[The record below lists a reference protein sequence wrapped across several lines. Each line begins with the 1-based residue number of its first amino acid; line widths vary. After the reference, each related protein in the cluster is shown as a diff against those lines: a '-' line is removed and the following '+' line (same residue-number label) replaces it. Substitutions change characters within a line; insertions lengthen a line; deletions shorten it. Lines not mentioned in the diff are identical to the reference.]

1 MRQSLAVRSNGQRTQ
16 SVSPEQRGSPQM
28 GQSVGPI
35 RRLGRSMVAVGLPI
49 VFGVGGVLAATDS
62 GPRQHAKGE
71 HALQDDKPA
80 TAKSSNQ
87 SPSPH

>member
-1 MRQSLAVRSNGQRTQ
+1 
-16 SVSPEQRGSPQM
+16 
-28 GQSVGPI
+28 
-35 RRLGRSMVAVGLPI
+35 MVAVGLLF
-49 VFGVGGVLAATDS
+49 VFGVGGVIAATDT

-71 HALQDDKPA
+71 HTLQDDQPA